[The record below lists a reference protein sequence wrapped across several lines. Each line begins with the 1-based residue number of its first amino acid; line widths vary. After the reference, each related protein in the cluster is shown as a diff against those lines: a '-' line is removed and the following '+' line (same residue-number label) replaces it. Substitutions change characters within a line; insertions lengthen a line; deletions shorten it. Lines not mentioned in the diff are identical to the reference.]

1 MYKIMIAE
9 DEELIR
15 KGLIYS
21 INWQELGCNVIA
33 EACNGKEGIEKIK
46 EYHPDIVIADIN
58 MPIINGIDMIKQTSE
73 EFNYSA
79 IIISGYNEFDYAK
92 QAIRYGVSEYLLK
105 PLDHQ
110 ELIDAIHRAIEQIE
124 MKKIYQLQLQ
134 QKKSVIDTKVMDNDL
149 LLTSDKSVIVSNMI
163 EYIKNNYSKKIVM
176 YDLVS
181 ELQCSATLLNSK
193 FKSETGTTF
202 NDYLNRY
209 RILMAV
215 QMIKEHTL
223 PLYRIAEET
232 GFKNYKYFNI
242 VFNKYIGCSPKDF
255 ENAVL

>member
-1 MYKIMIAE
+1 
-9 DEELIR
+9 
-15 KGLIYS
+15 
-21 INWQELGCNVIA
+21 
-33 EACNGKEGIEKIK
+33 
-46 EYHPDIVIADIN
+46 
-58 MPIINGIDMIKQTSE
+58 
-73 EFNYSA
+73 
-79 IIISGYNEFDYAK
+79 
-92 QAIRYGVSEYLLK
+92 
-105 PLDHQ
+105 
-110 ELIDAIHRAIEQIE
+110 

-149 LLTSDKSVIVSNMI
+149 LLSSDKSVIVSNMI